1 MGILQNDWVSFLIT
15 FFGTLFLVG
24 ELLVNARGLFGIL
37 GLGFITVF
45 FYSFLSPSM
54 FILMMLI
61 YLIGLILIIIDG
73 KLINDGTLATIGA
86 VCMII
91 AVGFSSPNWVAGL
104 YGVIGVILGGAS
116 SLFFLKAFKRRDMWS
131 KITLIDQLSTEAG
144 YNTMNETY
152 KSLLNEVG
160 VAQTDMRP
168 VGTVQ
173 INGKDYSAVTNGQW
187 ISRGATII
195 VESVDGTKILVA
207 KKQNNDIK

>member
-15 FFGTLFLVG
+15 FFGTLFLIG
-24 ELLVNARGLFGIL
+24 ELLVNARGLFGL
-37 GLGFITVF
+37 VGLGFITVY

-54 FILMMLI
+54 FIVMMLI
-61 YLIGLILIIIDG
+61 YLIGLILIVIDG

-86 VCMII
+86 ACMIV

-104 YGVIGVILGGAS
+104 YGVIGVVLGGAS

-144 YNTMNETY
+144 YNTMNEQY
-152 KSLLNEVG
+152 KSLVNEEG

-187 ISRGATII
+187 IYRGSTII
-195 VESVDGTKILVA
+195 VEAVDGTKILVA
-207 KKQNNDIK
+207 KKQNHDAQ

>member
-15 FFGTLFLVG
+15 FFGTLFLIG

-152 KSLLNEVG
+152 KSLLNEEG

-173 INGKDYSAVTNGQW
+173 IKGRDYSAVTNGQW
-187 ISRGATII
+187 ISKGATIM
-195 VESVDGTKILVA
+195 VEAVDGTKILVA
-207 KKQNNDIK
+207 KKQNNDVK

>member
-1 MGILQNDWVSFLIT
+1 MGILQYDWVSFVIT
-15 FFGTLFLVG
+15 FLGTLFLIG
-24 ELLVNARGLFGIL
+24 ELLVNARGIFGIV
-37 GLGFITVF
+37 GLGFITVY

-54 FILMMLI
+54 FIIMMFI

-73 KLINDGTLATIGA
+73 KLINDGTLATIGG

-104 YGVIGVILGGAS
+104 YGIIGVILGSAS

-152 KSLLNEVG
+152 RDLLNKEG
-160 VAQTDMRP
+160 IAQTDMRP
-168 VGTVQ
+168 VGT
-173 INGKDYSAVTNGQW
+173 INIAGRNYSAVSNGQW
-187 ISRGATII
+187 IERGASI
-195 VESVDGTKILVA
+195 VVEAVDGTKILVA
-207 KKQNNDIK
+207 KKINEEKK